1 MNSLIN
7 TIENSLIH
15 TNNYSS
21 KITDEILKLE
31 GMTGKKTRH
40 FYNNI
45 CSMENARYL
54 EVGSYKGSSICSA
67 MCNNNMT
74 CLAID
79 NWSEFGNNRDEFLNN
94 FNKFKGNNNASFIEK
109 DCWDVDVSTIGKF
122 NIYMYDGNH
131 TQDSHY
137 KALNHYLP
145 CLDNEF
151 IYLVDDWNEEEVRNG
166 TFQSIKDNNCI
177 VKYQKEINTGATGGW
192 GVPYEWWNGIAI
204 FVLKK

>member
-54 EVGSYKGSSICSA
+54 EVGSYKGSSMCSA

-79 NWSEFGNNRDEFLNN
+79 NWSEFGNNRYEFLNN
-94 FNKFKGNNNASFIEK
+94 FNKFKGNNKASFIEK

-177 VKYQKEINTGATGGW
+177 VKYQKEIKTEATGGW